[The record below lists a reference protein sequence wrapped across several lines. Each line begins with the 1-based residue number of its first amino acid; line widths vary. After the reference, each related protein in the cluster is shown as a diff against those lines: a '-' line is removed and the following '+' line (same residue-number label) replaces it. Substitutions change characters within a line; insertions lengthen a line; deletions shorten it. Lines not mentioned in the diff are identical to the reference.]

1 MPLLPRS
8 WRDEFNHLRP
18 PVNNALK
25 GTSSW
30 LNLLNGRDRQTPP
43 GWAGTDHA

>member
-1 MPLLPRS
+1 M
-8 WRDEFNHLRP
+8 RP

-25 GTSSW
+25 GQSSW

-43 GWAGTDHA
+43 GWSAAEDA